1 MVRRGS
7 RRSVDPPYER
17 ATAARNLPK
26 VPLVGA
32 QAGFSPMSNMSGYV
46 HVHPTGSPVIGAP
59 VSGSPATPGNAA
71 GTWKSSATSAPA
83 AAAAA

>member
-17 ATAARNLPK
+17 ATAARNLPN

-32 QAGFSPMSNMSGYV
+32 QAGFSPMSNMSGYMHRPEV
-46 HVHPTGSPVIGAP
+46 Q
-59 VSGSPATPGNAA
+59 
-71 GTWKSSATSAPA
+71 
-83 AAAAA
+83 